1 MPKLKTN
8 KAASK
13 RFKLT
18 ASGKVK
24 KNSAFAG
31 HIMTKKNSKR
41 KRQLRNGEMLDKV
54 DVQKVKKLLP
64 YA

>member
-18 ASGKVK
+18 ANGKVK
-24 KNSAFAG
+24 KNSAFAS
-31 HIMTKKNSKR
+31 HILTKKSSKR
-41 KRQLRNGEMLDKV
+41 KRQLRNSEVLAEV
-54 DVQKVKKLLP
+54 DVPKVKKLLP

>member
-13 RFKLT
+13 RFKAT
-18 ASGKVK
+18 ATGKFK
-24 KNSAFAG
+24 RNSSFAG

-41 KRQLRNGEMLDKV
+41 KRQLRQSQVLDKA
-54 DVQKVKKLLP
+54 DAAKVKKLLP